1 MFGMLLR
8 AWRYRHFIFSSI
20 KIEFLSRFV
29 RSRLGGLWMVIH
41 PLAQVVIFAFILSAV
56 VSAKLPGIANRHAY
70 ALYLMAGT
78 LAWSLF
84 SELVSR
90 SSTVFVDNGNLLKK
104 MMFPRICLPL
114 IVSGSAL
121 VNNLLLLVVILA
133 AFALLGHYPGWNT
146 LWLPVLIV
154 LNVMLGAAL
163 GLVLGVFNV
172 FIRDVGHVVP
182 IVLQFWFL
190 LTPIVYVPSI
200 ISGRYKDLLFLNPMT
215 PLVNA
220 YQNILVFGVEPK
232 WLPLAGTAI
241 FTIVSL
247 IFALFIFRKAAPEM
261 VDTL

>member
-20 KIEFLSRFV
+20 KNEFLSRFA

-56 VSAKLPGIANRHAY
+56 LSAKLPGIANRYAY

-84 SELVSR
+84 S
-90 SSTVFVDNGNLLKK
+90 
-104 MMFPRICLPL
+104 
-114 IVSGSAL
+114 A
-121 VNNLLLLVVILA
+121 ILA
-133 AFALLGHYPGWNT
+133 VFALLGHLPGWNV

-154 LNVMLGAAL
+154 LNVMLGAGL

-172 FIRDVGHVVP
+172 FIRDVGQVVP
-182 IVLQFWFL
+182 IVLQFWFW
-190 LTPIVYVPSI
+190 LTPVVYVPTI
-200 ISGRYKDLLFLNPMT
+200 IPQRYKDWLFLNPMT
-215 PLVNA
+215 PLVNS

-232 WLPLAGTAI
+232 WLPLTGTAI

-247 IFALFIFRKAAPEM
+247 IFALFLFRKAAPEM